1 MSLQNAKFE
10 PGVYESSGT
19 VKIDGKKIPYKTV
32 CQDNVLYDE
41 QGEAIGSM
49 FTYSYFRSDVDDTSN
64 RPVFFCFNGGPGSG
78 SLWLHA
84 GLFGPLR
91 LKFENPEAVNT
102 PHIPP
107 YFIEENSWCMLD
119 VCDLVF
125 IDPVGT
131 GWGRLLNKEAA
142 SRFYGM
148 DEDAESFK
156 TLIHTW
162 LNRHNRWLS
171 PKYLLGESYG
181 TIRAGF
187 LSDKL
192 TGKSIDFSSV
202 ALNGIVLLGNAMG
215 NSDNILKYD
224 AEPAL
229 LALPSMAAAN
239 WYHNKLP
246 GTLKEFVDSCYAFCE
261 KEYLGA
267 LFSGTNLDETEY
279 DRIAERVSYFSGLK
293 KAEVLKQ
300 NLRPDMALS
309 WQQVL
314 EDRGFELGRLD
325 SRFTLPFGTRTGEE
339 GVAITQYTPAFM
351 AAICGPIKESLKI
364 THEREY
370 YAISGFDKFEWNC
383 TSEKPA
389 YECLAASMRRN
400 PDLRIMFASGY
411 YDMACQ
417 IGQARY
423 LATHGGYPK
432 ERVEINEYPSG
443 HMLYLGEESAKAF
456 ADDVRAF
463 VQV

>member
-1 MSLQNAKFE
+1 MSLQNAIFE
-10 PGVYESSGT
+10 PGIYESTGSVTINGS
-19 VKIDGKKIPYKTV
+19 KIPYKTV

-41 QGEAIGSM
+41 AGQAIGSM
-49 FTYSYFRSDVDDTSN
+49 FTYSYFRSDVENTDN
-64 RPVFFCFNGGPGSG
+64 RPVFFFFNGGPGSG

-91 LKFENPEAVNT
+91 LSFENPEAVNT

-107 YFIEENSWCMLD
+107 YFVKENPWCMLD
-119 VCDLVF
+119 ICDLVF

-131 GWGRLLNKEAA
+131 GWGRLLNKDA
-142 SRFYGM
+142 SERFYGM

-156 TLIHTW
+156 VLIHTW
-162 LNRHNRWLS
+162 LNRYNRWLS

-192 TGKSIDFSSV
+192 TGKSRDYSSV

-215 NSDNILKYD
+215 NVDNILKYD

-239 WYHNKLP
+239 WYHNKIP
-246 GTLKEFVDSCYAFCE
+246 GTLKDFVDSCFAFCE
-261 KEYLGA
+261 KDYVLA
-267 LFSGTNLDETEY
+267 LFSGTNLDESEFE
-279 DRIAERVSYFSGLK
+279 RIAEKAAYFSGLSK
-293 KAEVLKQ
+293 TEIIKQ
-300 NLRPDMALS
+300 SLRPDMPLS
-309 WQQVL
+309 WQQLL
-314 EDRGFELGRLD
+314 EDRGLELGRLD

-351 AAICGPIKESLKI
+351 AAICGPIKKSLNI

-370 YAISGFDKFEWNC
+370 YAISGFDKVEWKRE
-383 TSEKPA
+383 SEMLA

-400 PDLRIMFASGY
+400 PDLRVMFATGY

-417 IGQARY
+417 VGQARY

-432 ERVEINEYPSG
+432 ERIEINEYPSG

-463 VQV
+463 VR